1 MSQYLLD
8 TNIASYIIKGN
19 PAVRQR
25 LVMIPMYEVA
35 ISAVTE
41 GELRYGV
48 AWQPARTRLDT
59 IVEEFLIRV
68 AVFPWDPASEHQD
81 GQIRVALCP
90 WDSAAAQKYGRNR
103 AALERAG
110 DPLANLDTM
119 IAAHALAR
127 GSVLVTHDKAFARVK
142 GLKTEDWTKP

>member
-8 TNIASYIIKGN
+8 TNIASYIIKGH

-25 LVMIPMYEVA
+25 LVAIPMHEVA
-35 ISAVTE
+35 ISSVTE

-48 AWQPARTRLDT
+48 ARLPAGAHLNATLA
-59 IVEEFLIRV
+59 EFLIRV
-68 AVFPWDPASEHQD
+68 AIH
-81 GQIRVALCP
+81 P
-90 WDSAAAQKYGRNR
+90 WDSAAAREYGRLR

-110 DPLANLDTM
+110 DALGNLDTM
-119 IAAHALAR
+119 IAAHALAM

-142 GLKTEDWTKP
+142 GLKIADWTKP

>member
-1 MSQYLLD
+1 MSRYLLD

-19 PAVRQR
+19 PVVRQR
-25 LVMIPMYEVA
+25 LVAIPIHEVA

-48 AWQPARTRLDT
+48 ARLPAGTRLNT
-59 IVEEFLIRV
+59 IVEEFVIRV
-68 AVFPWDPASEHQD
+68 AVH
-81 GQIRVALCP
+81 P
-90 WDSAAAQKYGRNR
+90 WDSAAAQEYGQLR

-110 DPLANLDTM
+110 NTLGNLDTM

-142 GLKTEDWTKP
+142 GLKIEDWTKA

>member
-48 AWQPARTRLDT
+48 ARLPARTRLNT

-68 AVFPWDPASEHQD
+68 AVFPWD
-81 GQIRVALCP
+81 
-90 WDSAAAQKYGRNR
+90 SAAAQKYGQIR

-127 GSVLVTHDKAFARVK
+127 GSVLVTYDKAFARVK
-142 GLKTEDWTKP
+142 GLRTEDWTKP

>member
-1 MSQYLLD
+1 MSEYLLD

-19 PAVRQR
+19 PAVRRR
-25 LVMIPMYEVA
+25 LVAIPIHDVA

-48 AWQPARTRLDT
+48 ARMPAGARLNT

-68 AVFPWDPASEHQD
+68 AVH
-81 GQIRVALCP
+81 P
-90 WDSAAAQKYGRNR
+90 WDSAAAQAHGQFR

-110 DPLANLDTM
+110 DTLGNLDTM

-127 GSVLVTHDKAFARVK
+127 GSVLVTHDKDFARVK
-142 GLKTEDWTKP
+142 GLKIEDWTKP

>member
-1 MSQYLLD
+1 MNQYLLD
-8 TNIASYIIKGN
+8 TNIASYIIKGRH
-19 PAVRQR
+19 PAVRRR
-25 LVMIPMYEVA
+25 LVAIPMYQVA

-48 AWQPARTRLDT
+48 ARLPAGTRLNT

-68 AVFPWDPASEHQD
+68 VVH
-81 GQIRVALCP
+81 P
-90 WDSAAAQKYGRNR
+90 WDSAAAQEWGQIR

-110 DPLANLDTM
+110 DTMGNLDTM

-127 GSVLVTHDKAFARVK
+127 GSVLVTHDKAFARVQ
-142 GLKTEDWTKP
+142 GLKIEDWMKP

>member
-8 TNIASYIIKGN
+8 TNIASYIIKGHT
-19 PAVRQR
+19 AVRRR
-25 LVMIPMYEVA
+25 LVGVPMYELA

-48 AWQPARTRLDT
+48 ARLPSAARLNTM
-59 IVEEFLIRV
+59 VEEFLIRV
-68 AVFPWDPASEHQD
+68 AVH
-81 GQIRVALCP
+81 P
-90 WDSAAAQKYGRNR
+90 WDSAAAQEYGRVR

-110 DPLANLDTM
+110 DALGNLYTM

-142 GLKTEDWTKP
+142 GLKIADWTKP

>member
-1 MSQYLLD
+1 MSLYLLD
-8 TNIASYIIKGN
+8 TNTASYIIKGN
-19 PAVRQR
+19 PAVRRR
-25 LVMIPMYEVA
+25 LVAVPMHEVA

-48 AWQPARTRLDT
+48 ARLPARTRLNS

-68 AVFPWDPASEHQD
+68 AVY
-81 GQIRVALCP
+81 P
-90 WDSAAAQKYGRNR
+90 WDSAAAQKYGQVR

-110 DPLANLDTM
+110 DSLGNLDTM
-119 IAAHALAR
+119 IAAHALAT

-142 GLKTEDWTKP
+142 GLEIEDWTKP

>member
-8 TNIASYIIKGN
+8 TNIASYIIKGRH

-25 LVMIPMYEVA
+25 LIAVPMHEVA

-48 AWQPARTRLDT
+48 ARLPGSGLRT

-68 AVFPWDPASEHQD
+68 VVH
-81 GQIRVALCP
+81 P
-90 WDSAAAQKYGRNR
+90 WDSAAAQEYGRVR
-103 AALERAG
+103 AVLERAG
-110 DPLANLDTM
+110 DTLGNLDTM

-127 GSVLVTHDKAFARVK
+127 GSVLVTRDKAFARVK
-142 GLKTEDWTKP
+142 GLKIEDWMKP